1 MSVYVIN
8 TEIRSRIGQA
18 KSVFNQMK
26 NFLRNKHVSLQ
37 TRKRVVQTYVKSV
50 MCYGCE
56 VWTIN
61 KRIQSQLEAA
71 EMWFLR
77 QMMKMPWTAKISNT
91 IILQMANETRT
102 LIKDIRKRQSDFFGH
117 IIRKEKI
124 EQLVITG
131 KISGRRDRGRQREKI
146 FDGLSNWLG
155 ERSITEM
162 INKAGDRN
170 GWRCMTANVCILG
183 T

>member
-1 MSVYVIN
+1 MVTSKKDIEITSRIKVKGTFLKQVTSLKYLGTIITSDGRCN

-26 NFLRNKHVSLQ
+26 HFLWNKHVSLQ
-37 TRKRVVQTYVKSV
+37 TRKRVVQTYLKLV

-77 QMMKMPWTAKISNT
+77 RMMKVLSTAKIPNT

-102 LIKDIRKRQSDFFGH
+102 LIKNIRKRQSDFFGH

-124 EQLVITG
+124 KLIVITG
-131 KISGRRDRGRQREKI
+131 KVSGRRDNRRR
-146 FDGLSNWLG
+146 FW
-155 ERSITEM
+155 M
-162 INKAGDRN
+162 
-170 GWRCMTANVCILG
+170 V
-183 T
+183 